1 MLNYSDNFVNSKLAN
16 TQIIEIGEILNKNL
30 EIKRINSMK
39 KVSMKIDLSW
49 KNINKWNNAMIH
61 LNNCYKS

>member
-1 MLNYSDNFVNSKLAN
+1 MEKMKIKYEVRLCSFNILNYSDNFVNSKLAN

-39 KVSMKIDLSW
+39 KVSMKIDLS
-49 KNINKWNNAMIH
+49 
-61 LNNCYKS
+61 

>member
-1 MLNYSDNFVNSKLAN
+1 MLNYSDNFVNSKLTN

-39 KVSMKIDLSW
+39 KVSMKIDLS
-49 KNINKWNNAMIH
+49 
-61 LNNCYKS
+61 

>member
-16 TQIIEIGEILNKNL
+16 IQIIEIGEILNKNL

-39 KVSMKIDLSW
+39 KVSMKIDLS
-49 KNINKWNNAMIH
+49 
-61 LNNCYKS
+61 

>member
-39 KVSMKIDLSW
+39 KVPMKIDLS
-49 KNINKWNNAMIH
+49 
-61 LNNCYKS
+61 